1 MRLLAVVCGLAWATF
16 VQENGIR
23 DYKDARVE
31 LLREERRAGPSPRR
45 EARVCLTPSQK
56 QDGQVHEQDA
66 DTRQHFLRYEGGASL
81 Q

>member
-45 EARVCLTPSQK
+45 EARVCLTIVDVDIDFSSFS
-56 QDGQVHEQDA
+56 GFA
-66 DTRQHFLRYEGGASL
+66 LG
-81 Q
+81 